1 MNVKTYQSKSLQ
13 EALNHIKRDLGSEAL
28 ILSTREVRPA
38 RFLRKSKWEV
48 AATAPPNLPGAVAAP
63 VASATAATAAA
74 PAAAPS
80 ISTPK
85 ARLETPNSGVN
96 PLAILPRPSKPAS
109 KVEPMNLE
117 EDLARDKARRASLP
131 DRRIDLLLEE
141 MDELKRSVR
150 SLGKA
155 IPSKADPS
163 GGLYGE
169 LVSQG
174 IDAETADHLIVTA
187 SNGDPSPGE
196 ARNRV
201 RRMLADMIVIDPP
214 AELQAKARMVS
225 VFVGPTG
232 VGKTTTIAKIAG
244 QASARYKK
252 KVALITTDMRRIGG
266 QDQLTRFGALLNVP
280 AYTCSDVS
288 TLTKL
293 IQSLDDRDLVLIDTP
308 GASPSDLALL
318 ERLEEVLKLPEA
330 RVNLVIAATTR
341 SEDVSRIMNRF
352 QRFSPQRVIFTKM
365 DETDS
370 RSAVVGD
377 LLRSEVRI
385 TFLTNGQR
393 VPEDL
398 LNPSASEMAKW
409 VLPVD

>member
-1 MNVKTYQSKSLQ
+1 MNVKTYQTKSLQ
-13 EALNHIKRDLGSEAL
+13 EALDRIKRDLGSEAL

-38 RFLRKSKWEV
+38 RFLRKPKWEV
-48 AATAPPNLPGAVAAP
+48 AATAPQNSPRTA
-63 VASATAATAAA
+63 AATAVA
-74 PAAAPS
+74 PAPALNTPTPRVRPEKETSPLNPLS
-80 ISTPK
+80 ILSASQKAEPK
-85 ARLETPNSGVN
+85 AE
-96 PLAILPRPSKPAS
+96 PL
-109 KVEPMNLE
+109 NLE
-117 EDLARDKARRASLP
+117 KDMKRDTARRGSLP
-131 DRRIDLLLEE
+131 DRRIDMLLEE
-141 MDELKRSVR
+141 MDDLKRSVR
-150 SLGKA
+150 SLGRA

-174 IDAETADHLIVTA
+174 IDPELADRLIVSA
-187 SNGDPSPGE
+187 SEGDPSPSE
-196 ARNRV
+196 SRNRV
-201 RRMLADMIVIDPP
+201 RRMIAEMIVIDPP
-214 AELQAKARMVS
+214 AELQARARMVS

-244 QASARYKK
+244 QAAARFSK
-252 KVALITTDMRRIGG
+252 KVALITTDMLRVGS
-266 QDQLTRFGALLNVP
+266 QDQLSRFGALLNIP

-288 TLTKL
+288 TLTDL
-293 IQSLDDRDLVLIDTP
+293 IQSLDDRDLILVDTP

-318 ERLEEVLKLPEA
+318 ARLEEVLKLPEA
-330 RVNLVIAATTR
+330 RINLVIAATTR
-341 SEDVSRIMNRF
+341 SEDVTRILARF

-365 DETDS
+365 DETES

-398 LNPSASEMAKW
+398 LSPSASEMAKW